1 VDEKIEMRVGT
12 VGTCLLNEVEQIR
25 RRVLVAIPPG
35 KN

>member
-12 VGTCLLNEVEQIR
+12 VGTCLNEVEQIR